1 MDNAVGPVLRMAGDD
16 VELIVRAIEDD
27 NPGHLIEV
35 VDSGAYVR
43 IQANGFLRVS
53 VESLKRHLGAGFEL
67 RQLESIMSAFAGRIN
82 TTSDEITWQYKTS
95 GEAAANAAH

>member
-43 IQANGFLRVS
+43 IQASSFMRVS
-53 VESLKRHLGAGFEL
+53 SESLKRHLGPGFEL
-67 RQLESIMSAFAGRIN
+67 RQVESIMSAFAGRIN
-82 TTSDEITWQYKTS
+82 TTSSEITWQYQTKS
-95 GEAAANAAH
+95 AAPSAGH